1 MTITF
6 EKIPAALQEM
16 QTLLF
21 ELKNELQKIRANQP
35 INETPITG
43 VELRKRL
50 QISRP
55 TEIEMRKRGKL
66 PYLMVN
72 GHYRYLWQDVIKSI
86 NQ

>member
-21 ELKNELQKIRANQP
+21 ELKNELQEIRANQP